1 MERTCSNK
9 TWLTSF
15 DFRNKTKLFENG
27 KQKYNSYFDTAAD
40 PFEAYIVVAYFT
52 NTNGARAGPRSIF
65 YVMSPPGGII
75 VKQFIDLTCLN
86 D

>member
-1 MERTCSNK
+1 MESTCSNK

-15 DFRNKTKLFENG
+15 NFRNKTKLYVTG
-27 KQKYNSYFDTAAD
+27 KQKYDSHFDTAAD

-52 NTNGARAGPRSIF
+52 NTNGTRAGPRSAF

-75 VKQFIDLTCLN
+75 LK
-86 D
+86 